1 MMVLSTGLTPA
12 QFAAFLVVIVCAAGA
27 AAAILDLDMPSR
39 RGSRRAS
46 PLLERERDLA
56 ANLGWRWRTWV
67 AVRLSLIAAGVGLGV
82 VSRIWI
88 LVLIGGLIGTVGFRF
103 ALAGRAASRRLSMER
118 AFLGRLRDLRDRM
131 AIGNQS
137 LDTALL
143 EIGRNPG
150 PDLEYVLAPL
160 AQGGS
165 VLDNI
170 VAVGLRARSPV
181 VEYACAVLLWTR
193 SRSLDALI
201 EAIDELLL
209 PVGEA
214 QLAVQEEASV
224 TLTQQRSVT
233 IAMFVLMLVMFSVV
247 VRVDAFRAYYQSVAG
262 NVVLVLVVLMFA
274 LLVGLL
280 GLIVRVRDWTRWD
293 LRRPALSPRVP
304 PHRHLE
310 RWGFTPPPL
319 GR

>member
-1 MMVLSTGLTPA
+1 MTMFSTG
-12 QFAAFLVVIVCAAGA
+12 QFAGLLVVIVCAAGG
-27 AAAILDLDMPSR
+27 AAAILDLDMPALSR
-39 RGSRRAS
+39 ERRPS

-67 AVRLSLIAAGVGLGV
+67 AVRVSMVVAGVGLGLL
-82 VSRIWI
+82 SRIWI
-88 LVLIGGLIGTVGFRF
+88 LVLIGGLVGTFGFRF
-103 ALAGRAASRRLSMER
+103 ALAGRAASRRLRVER

-137 LDTALL
+137 LDTALQ

-150 PDLEYVLAPL
+150 PELEYVLAPL
-160 AQGGS
+160 ARGGS
-165 VLDNI
+165 ALDNI
-170 VAVGLRARSPV
+170 VAVGVRARSPV

-224 TLTQQRSVT
+224 TLTQQRAVT
-233 IAMFVLMLVMFSVV
+233 IAMSALMLVMFAVV
-247 VRVDAFRAYYQSVAG
+247 VRVDTFRAFYQSFQG
-262 NVVLVLVVLMFA
+262 NVVLVAVVVLFT

-280 GLIVRVRDWTRWD
+280 GLIVRVRGWTRWD
-293 LRRPALSPRVP
+293 L
-304 PHRHLE
+304 HRLAEEQE
-310 RWGFTPPPL
+310 RL
-319 GR
+319 GAH